1 MNGSCFE
8 LFGFDVMLDAALKPW
23 LVEVNCS
30 PALGLVSGR
39 GGGGGGRAGASAQQ
53 RHYMLTSTLPFAG
66 MPPPPL
72 QETPTDVAIK
82 VPLVNDMV
90 SVLQAEA
97 ARNLKQAVE
106 SKTSGGLA
114 ASAKW

>member
-1 MNGSCFE
+1 M
-8 LFGFDVMLDAALKPW
+8 A
-23 LVEVNCS
+23 
-30 PALGLVSGR
+30 
-39 GGGGGGRAGASAQQ
+39 GGGELLACSGIGKRRRRRGR
-53 RHYMLTSTLPFAG
+53 RTSWRERATAPLHANQYTAIPL
-66 MPPPPL
+66 L